1 MEFWTLPSGLRVVAQ
16 QFPHIR
22 TVSLGIFLHVG
33 SQLELPEEN
42 GMSHFIEHMVF
53 KGTGRRSTRQIA
65 VETDVLGGY
74 LNAYTARD
82 CTCFYNR
89 VIDEDL
95 PQALDLLSDLVLN
108 AAFPEEELERE
119 RGVVLAEIDMSED
132 DPNDVLS
139 DLMAVAMYG
148 EDHPSGQT
156 VLGPAEKVKAYSR
169 EDLLAYRSRHYSPA
183 RAVLS
188 VCGSYDPEV
197 LRREV
202 EARFGSWTGEG
213 EQAPFVPP
221 VFRPGIRLAK
231 DKEIEQLHL
240 CLGFPGVPFG
250 DEAGLPLALM
260 SSVLGG
266 AMSSRLFQRIREELG
281 MAYSVYSG
289 PSSYPHCGEFT
300 IYAAT
305 SPRHCKTVLEQID
318 VEIRKLLEGGITE
331 KEFQMSKAQLK
342 GSFILG
348 LESAYSRMSAL
359 GHNQILLNRV
369 IPPEE
374 TIAAIEKVTMDDA
387 MDAAKRIL
395 TGPRAYAVVG
405 RKAEKYLSAIG

>member
-1 MEFWTLPSGLRVVAQ
+1 MEFWTLRNGLRVVAQ

-281 MAYSVYSG
+281 MAYSV
-289 PSSYPHCGEFT
+289 SSFHSAAEGAGSFH
-300 IYAAT
+300 IYAGV
-305 SPRHCKTVLEQID
+305 SPENAPRVLE
-318 VEIRKLLEGGITE
+318 EIQREYRRLLEEGITE
-331 KEFQMSKAQLK
+331 RELEETRKQKRISLLMGMESS
-342 GSFILG
+342 GSW
-348 LESAYSRMSAL
+348 MSAMGQGQL
-359 GHNQILLNRV
+359 FLNRV
-369 IPPEE
+369 RPIEERLARLEAVTLADVMEE
-374 TIAAIEKVTMDDA
+374 TRRV
-387 MDAAKRIL
+387 
-395 TGPRAYAVVG
+395 
-405 RKAEKYLSAIG
+405 LSAEPCLCAVGAGAKDFLEGLA